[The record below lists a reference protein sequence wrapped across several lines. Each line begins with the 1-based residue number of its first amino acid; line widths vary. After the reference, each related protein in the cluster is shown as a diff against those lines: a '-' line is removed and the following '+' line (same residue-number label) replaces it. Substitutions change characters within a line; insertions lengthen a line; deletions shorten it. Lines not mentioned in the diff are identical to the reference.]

1 MAYYFKLLRG
11 LHSEAQ
17 DEQGNSIVYK
27 KGDCFESK
35 SDLSKH
41 NKPNSH
47 RFQALESLPT
57 EASSSQDTAVAD
69 GYTEEELKRLKI
81 GELVQICNDEE
92 IDLDGV
98 PKRKKELISK
108 ILELGKG

>member
-11 LHSEAQ
+11 LHSEGR
-17 DEQGNSIVYK
+17 DEKGNPIVYK

-41 NKPNSH
+41 NYPQSH
-47 RFQALESLPT
+47 RFQVLNALPEKMET
-57 EASSSQDTAVAD
+57 ATAVSD
-69 GYTEEELKRLKI
+69 GYNEEELKSLKLA
-81 GELVQICNDEE
+81 ELVQICQDEE
-92 IDLDGV
+92 IDLTNV

-108 ILELGKG
+108 ILELGA